1 VVCQLAL
8 SMTLAASAVTLG
20 RSLSRLLNVDAGYQ
34 TEGVV
39 AADTILYIANSEAL
53 EIQKGLRRKL
63 LAMPGVDAVG
73 FVHST
78 PLTSQWIIRDTFEVM
93 EGPAKGETSPMVG
106 SFVAYE
112 FFDVMRIP
120 VLAGRAFM
128 ETDLGRRDFPI
139 VINDIAAR
147 RYFPGR
153 NPVGERVRMTGRLRE
168 IVGVVGATR
177 DVALDAP
184 AEPQWYQPSLFGTSQ
199 LLVRA
204 HGVPNLPEILRH
216 ELLSADPRFIV
227 QRVQRLDDIVAG
239 TVIER
244 RLASRLVGV
253 FATLALV
260 LAGVGLYG
268 VMSFGVAQRRR
279 EFGIRAAIGADP
291 ARIVRLLLGQG
302 LGTAAIGI
310 VFGAVMS
317 GFALRLL
324 QPLLFDAPGFLLM
337 PVAAA
342 AVLLLVVALV
352 AMFGPAVRAA
362 GTSPTIALTDL

>member
-1 VVCQLAL
+1 
-8 SMTLAASAVTLG
+8 MTLAASAVTMG
-20 RSLSRLLNVDAGYQ
+20 RSLSRLLNIDAGYQ

-39 AADTILYIANSEAL
+39 AADTILYIANSEAV
-53 EIQKGLRRKL
+53 EIQKRLRRKL

-78 PLTSQWIIRDTFEVM
+78 PLTNQWIIRDTFEVM
-93 EGPAKGETSPMVG
+93 DGPAKGETSPMVG

-120 VLAGRAFM
+120 VLAGRSFV
-128 ETDLGRRDFPI
+128 ETDLGRRDFPL

-153 NPVGERVRMTGRLRE
+153 NPVGERVRMTGGFRE

-177 DVALDAP
+177 DLALDAP

-204 HGVPNLPEILRH
+204 HGVQNLPELLRR
-216 ELLSADPRFIV
+216 ELRSADPRFIV
-227 QRVQRLDDIVAG
+227 QRVQPLDDIVAG

-253 FATLALV
+253 FAGLALV

-291 ARIVRLLLGQG
+291 ARIVRLLMVHG
-302 LGTAAIGI
+302 LRITAIGI
-310 VFGAVMS
+310 AFGGGMS
-317 GFALRLL
+317 WFALRLL
-324 QPLLFDAPGFLLM
+324 QPLLFDSPGFTLM
-337 PVAAA
+337 PLAAA
-342 AVLLLVVALV
+342 ALLLVIVAILAV
-352 AMFGPAVRAA
+352 IGPALRAA
-362 GTSPTIALTDL
+362 STSPTVALTDL